1 METPTNFSH
10 VSLVALIMSRA
21 NHESSM
27 LLGILLLIRRLNK
40 TAPASGTVHDHK
52 DLGRGLSAGIS
63 MQR

>member
-1 METPTNFSH
+1 M
-10 VSLVALIMSRA
+10 SLVALIMSRA

-27 LLGILLLIRRLNK
+27 LLGILLLIRRRNK
-40 TAPASGTVHDHK
+40 AVSASGTVHDHE

>member
-1 METPTNFSH
+1 M
-10 VSLVALIMSRA
+10 SLVALTMSRA

-40 TAPASGTVHDHK
+40 AVSASGTVHDHNK
-52 DLGRGLSAGIS
+52 DLGRGLSTGIS